1 MTGNNIMQ
9 KTTDRR
15 ARKYTIT
22 LNNPLD
28 MNPPMT
34 HEQIKKSIGELCS
47 VTYWCMADEVG
58 VKEQTP
64 HTHIY
69 LYSVSPIRFSTIKRR
84 FNQGHIESAYGSST
98 ENRDYILKA
107 GKWKNTAKTE
117 IIFRKVVWLSGS
129 RKDPADPKSWTA
141 FERRIQR

>member
-9 KTTDRR
+9 KTTDRQ

-69 LYSVSPIRFSTIKRR
+69 LYSVSPIRFQRLNVGLIKGIS
-84 FNQGHIESAYGSST
+84 NLHMALQQ
-98 ENRDYILKA
+98 
-107 GKWKNTAKTE
+107 KTG
-117 IIFRKVVWLSGS
+117 IIFLKPGNGKILQKQKPLSPARLKNLVLCRQRK
-129 RKDPADPKSWTA
+129 P
-141 FERRIQR
+141 

>member
-9 KTTDRR
+9 KTADRQ

-28 MNPPMT
+28 MKPPMT
-34 HEQIKKSIGELCS
+34 HEQIKKSIGELGS

-58 VKEQTP
+58 LKEQTP

-69 LYSVSPIRFSTIKRR
+69 LYSASLF
-84 FNQGHIESAYGSST
+84 
-98 ENRDYILKA
+98 
-107 GKWKNTAKTE
+107 KN
-117 IIFRKVVWLSGS
+117 
-129 RKDPADPKSWTA
+129 
-141 FERRIQR
+141 